1 MRVSGY
7 VIAVIGLA
15 WLAFGQVV
23 GQTPDAAAVLGRA
36 RQALGGEE
44 RLAAVKTFV
53 ATGRIRQVRGDN
65 LVPIEFEISCE
76 LPDKY
81 IRRDEVPAQ
90 DTGPTTTGFSGT
102 ALIQRPPPAD
112 PMMPAP
118 AGGPPPPT
126 PAQLEATRHA
136 RLVSLQQDF
145 ARLMLGMFAGSSSS
159 VPLTFT
165 YVGTAEAPQGQADVL
180 AVKGPANFAGRFFVY
195 KTTHLPIMVSWQAAP
210 GGPPPGPSPPSG
222 PQGGPVRR
230 VAPPGAPTPAMPSR
244 TSSPGDAPSKDLAE
258 TRLYF
263 ADYRD
268 VDGVKWPFRIRR
280 AVGADTI
287 EETNVDRFR
296 INVKID
302 PKKFDVK

>member
-1 MRVSGY
+1 MPEFERV
-7 VIAVIGLA
+7 VAVSCLA
-15 WLAFGQVV
+15 LLAFGRVV
-23 GQTPDAAAVLGRA
+23 GQTPDAAAVLDGA

-53 ATGRIRQVRGDN
+53 ATGRTRQVRGDN

-90 DTGPTTTGFSGT
+90 DTGPTTTGFNSN
-102 ALIQRPPPAD
+102 ALIQRPLPAE
-112 PMMPAP
+112 PMVPARP
-118 AGGPPPPT
+118 GGPPPPT
-126 PAQLEATRHA
+126 SAQLEAARHG
-136 RLVSLQQDF
+136 RVVSLQQDF
-145 ARLMLGMFAGSSSS
+145 ARLMLGMFARSFSTF
-159 VPLTFT
+159 PLTFT

-195 KTTHLPIMVSWQAAP
+195 KTTHLPIMVSWLASP
-210 GGPPPGPSPPSG
+210 GGPPPGGPSQPSG
-222 PQGGPVRR
+222 PPGGPVRG
-230 VAPPGAPTPAMPSR
+230 VAPPGARTPAMPPK
-244 TSSPGDAPSKDLAE
+244 TAPSPPKDPVE

-268 VDGVKWPFRIRR
+268 VDGMKWPFRIRR

-287 EETNVDRFR
+287 EETSFDRFR